1 VVHHR
6 LDWQTYSLVAANDQL
21 LHLHDERLSVVI
33 STRGN
38 VPAIVY
44 WGSFLGENPLHQNLF
59 MRAVLG
65 GGVDLDP
72 PLGIIAQHH
81 DGWLGNPGVE
91 GCFPDGSGS
100 FPHFIISSSTN
111 TTTSANFTLRDADLE
126 LELQISVEIHTSG
139 VLSITGALSNRGS
152 LPYLLHSLRFAL
164 PVPPRAQEL
173 LTIGGRWGMEFGEQR
188 TPWVQSTQSV
198 SNNRGR
204 TSHEKWPVVF
214 AGTTQFGEQHGE
226 VWGCHVGWS
235 GNFEITLDGVTEHHK
250 HMLVGEKLNAGEL
263 VIHPNDTYSAP
274 TVYAVYSSHGLSFA
288 SQQFHQFVRS
298 GLRHENTPR
307 PVTLNTWEAVYFDH
321 NFETL
326 TKLADVAAYVGVER
340 FVLDD
345 GWFSGRRNDTAGLG
359 DWIVDSS
366 VWPNGLTPLI
376 NHVKSLGMEFGIWCE
391 PEMVNPNSNLYRQ
404 HPDWVLHS
412 GASTPITG
420 RNQLVLD
427 MSKNEVRKYLFNCI
441 SQLLDAHD
449 ISYVKWDHNR
459 DLVASPAHAQTLG
472 TYELLGQLKETHP
485 RVQFESCASG
495 GGRVDFGI
503 LPYVDRFWTSDSIDP
518 LDRTL
523 IQRGAQR
530 LMPLEVLGTHI
541 GSPINHIT
549 QRRHSLAFRASTA
562 LFGWLGI
569 EWNLLDASI
578 HERDRLASVIAQY
591 KTLRP
596 LLHTGLMFREDH
608 PDSNILV
615 HGVSAHNQSQS
626 LVSISRLTNGPSS
639 HIDPIRLHQFDN
651 DASFIIRPL
660 HLGTPAYAPNRK
672 LPQWLD
678 DGSITMSG
686 RQMREIGVICPPLLP
701 ASSLLLH
708 IQKVDA

>member
-1 VVHHR
+1 M
-6 LDWQTYSLVAANDQL
+6 AANNQL

-33 STRGN
+33 CTRGN

-100 FPHFIISSSTN
+100 FPHFIISSGTN

-198 SNNRGR
+198 SNSRGR

-263 VIHPNDTYSAP
+263 VIQPNDTYSAP

-321 NFETL
+321 NFEAL
-326 TKLADVAAYVGVER
+326 TKLADVAADVGVER

-412 GASTPITG
+412 GARTPITG

-485 RVQFESCASG
+485 LVQFESCASG

-503 LPYVDRFWTSDSIDP
+503 LPFVDRFWTSDSIDP

-530 LMPLEVLGTHI
+530 LMPPEVLGTHI

-591 KTLRP
+591 KALRP

-626 LVSISRLTNGPSS
+626 LASISRLANGPSS
-639 HIDPIRLHQFDN
+639 HIDPIRLHQFDK
-651 DASFIIRPL
+651 DATFIIRPL

-686 RQMREIGVICPPLLP
+686 QQMREIGVICPPLLP

-708 IQKVDA
+708 IQKVGV